1 MELVSER
8 IRVTPVGD
16 VRRFPVGDIQVRAGG
31 MPAEGEALFLRK
43 GLSVVGDMLTN
54 KGGDKVITVVIA
66 ILHSELQV
74 NAIIVTGF
82 LQRFGL

>member
-1 MELVSER
+1 MATFVAFRLG
-8 IRVTPVGD
+8 I
-16 VRRFPVGDIQVRAGG
+16 FKWRAGG

-54 KGGDKVITVVIA
+54 KRGDKVITVVITF
-66 ILHSELQV
+66 LHSELQV
-74 NAIIVTGF
+74 NAFIVTGF